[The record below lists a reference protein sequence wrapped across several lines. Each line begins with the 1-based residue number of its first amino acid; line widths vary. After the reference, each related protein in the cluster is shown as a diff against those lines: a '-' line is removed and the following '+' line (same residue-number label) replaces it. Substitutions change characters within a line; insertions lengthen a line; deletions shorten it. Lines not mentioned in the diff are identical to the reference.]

1 MVNIMKTT
9 QVNDEKDVKTPATTV
24 EKKTRQP
31 RKPRANASATKT
43 DKEKAPVK
51 PRQPRASTPEKEA
64 NAKDVLDKSFSKAQ
78 KGLLD
83 NIAKAVAAAPRG
95 EKLTTVHIMA
105 IKHSEELKRVSARAF
120 CQATNL
126 PKAYG
131 IEFIR
136 VSQLSD
142 RLQQCGLE
150 LNRL

>member
-1 MVNIMKTT
+1 MKTT
-9 QVNDEKDVKTPATTV
+9 QVNDEKDVKTPATPV

-43 DKEKAPVK
+43 DKEKAPAK
-51 PRQPRASTPEKEA
+51 PRQPRASTPAKEA

-95 EKLTTVHIMA
+95 EKLATVHIMA

>member
-1 MVNIMKTT
+1 MKTT
-9 QVNDEKDVKTPATTV
+9 QVNDEKDVKTPATPV
-24 EKKTRQP
+24 EKKTRQ
-31 RKPRANASATKT
+31 PRANASATKT

-105 IKHSEELKRVSARAF
+105 IKHSEDLKRVSARAF

>member
-1 MVNIMKTT
+1 MKTT
-9 QVNDEKDVKTPATTV
+9 QVNDEKDVKTPATPV
-24 EKKTRQP
+24 EKKTRS
-31 RKPRANASATKT
+31 PRANASATKT
-43 DKEKAPVK
+43 DKEKAPAK
-51 PRQPRASTPEKEA
+51 PRQPRANTSEKEA
-64 NAKDVLDKSFSKAQ
+64 NAKDVLDKTFSNAQ

>member
-1 MVNIMKTT
+1 MKTT
-9 QVNDEKDVKTPATTV
+9 QVNDEKDVKTPATPV
-24 EKKTRQP
+24 EKKTGQP

-43 DKEKAPVK
+43 DKEKAPAK
-51 PRQPRASTPEKEA
+51 PRTPRQPRANAPEKEA

>member
-1 MVNIMKTT
+1 MKTT
-9 QVNDEKDVKTPATTV
+9 QVNDEKDVKTPATPV

-43 DKEKAPVK
+43 DKEKAPAK
-51 PRQPRASTPEKEA
+51 PRASTPEKEA

>member
-9 QVNDEKDVKTPATTV
+9 QVNDEKDVKTPATPV

-31 RKPRANASATKT
+31 RANTS
-43 DKEKAPVK
+43 
-51 PRQPRASTPEKEA
+51 EKEA

-95 EKLTTVHIMA
+95 EKLATVHIMA

>member
-1 MVNIMKTT
+1 MKTT
-9 QVNDEKDVKTPATTV
+9 QVNDEKDVKTPATPV
-24 EKKTRQP
+24 EKKVRQ
-31 RKPRANASATKT
+31 PRANASATKT
-43 DKEKAPVK
+43 DKEKAPAK
-51 PRQPRASTPEKEA
+51 PRQPRANTSEKEA

>member
-9 QVNDEKDVKTPATTV
+9 QVNDEKDVKTPATPV

-43 DKEKAPVK
+43 DKEKAPAK
-51 PRQPRASTPEKEA
+51 PRQPRASTPAKEA

-95 EKLTTVHIMA
+95 EKLATVHIMA

>member
-1 MVNIMKTT
+1 MKTT
-9 QVNDEKDVKTPATTV
+9 QVNDEKDVKTPANPV
-24 EKKTRQP
+24 EKKT
-31 RKPRANASATKT
+31 RKPRANASANKT
-43 DKEKAPVK
+43 DKEKAPAK
-51 PRQPRASTPEKEA
+51 PRQPRASTTEKEA

>member
-1 MVNIMKTT
+1 MKTT
-9 QVNDEKDVKTPATTV
+9 QVNDEKDVKTSATPV
-24 EKKTRQP
+24 EKKTRKS
-31 RKPRANASATKT
+31 RVNASANKT
-43 DKEKAPVK
+43 DKEKSPAK
-51 PRQPRASTPEKEA
+51 PRQQRASTTEKES
-64 NAKDVLDKSFSKAQ
+64 NAKDVLDKSISKAQ
-78 KGLLD
+78 KDLMD
-83 NIAKAVAAAPRG
+83 NIAKAVADAPRCK
-95 EKLTTVHIMA
+95 KLSTFHIMA
-105 IKHSEELKRVSARAF
+105 IKHSEELKRISARAF